1 MTTKLF
7 VTFLLAIQLFG
18 TQSFAQNA
26 CVDLFNESSLR
37 VVDKVVVKDQKY
49 NSLLNNLRSTLT
61 GKLATVW
68 RSEWKTKLSIYRS
81 NQYVFNLLNQNLSA
95 QTLQAVLKD
104 INPKSE
110 GFVRQVHQR
119 MYDLQKKGL
128 TTPEDKLSVRDAPPP
143 TGATDST
150 FTYYTKPIV
159 DAKGKAKHQPRIRTY
174 LREVEFQKMSIDEAV
189 TGSMADSSIVI
200 FTRRGE
206 DRFELNVNGES
217 QFFNQAQLSSRFG
230 KSFKMFAPHG
240 KSYKLEIK
248 SALED
253 MIVSTQYQNL
263 NGNHTVQKLDV
274 TLTQAQVDFL
284 FAPLNGKFRKA
295 QIEES
300 QNRIETII
308 QQLITKDSNNE
319 PRIRAIFDVMLEGV
333 SGNSKFLEIE
343 GATAYHRS
351 AFESTTG
358 FQTTVD
364 RNQGVYLGD
373 MYSPTGLKNPVTVLK
388 SNFRLA
394 TGEEDARH
402 VELKMPINILVDAL
416 GVNFA
421 DPASRQ
427 LVQHSPFDFAV
438 IDNVAKLYN
447 RFVTDVNHPGKFN
460 YLRVSAAELISTDG
474 P

>member
-1 MTTKLF
+1 MASRLFITLFLALQLLTTQ
-7 VTFLLAIQLFG
+7 A
-18 TQSFAQNA
+18 FAENK
-26 CVDLFNESSLR
+26 CVDLFNESTIR
-37 VVDKVVVKDQKY
+37 VVDKVLVKDSKY

-81 NQYVFNLLNQNLSA
+81 NNYVFNLLNQNLSA
-95 QTLQAVLKD
+95 ATLQAVLKG
-104 INPKSE
+104 INPRSE

-150 FTYYTKPIV
+150 FTYYTKPLV
-159 DAKGKAKHQPRIRTY
+159 DTKGNAKHQPRIRTY
-174 LREVEFQKMSIDEAV
+174 LREVDFNKMAIDEPV
-189 TGSMADSSIVI
+189 NGTMADTSVVA

-217 QFFNQAQLSSRFG
+217 QFFTTAELTKRFG
-230 KSFKMFAPHG
+230 RTFKMFAPHG

-253 MIVSTQYQNL
+253 VITSQYYKNL

-284 FAPLNGKFRKA
+284 FAPFKGNSKT

-300 QNRIETII
+300 QKRIDTII
-308 QQLITKDSNNE
+308 QQLIVKDPANE
-319 PRIRAIFDVMLEGV
+319 PRIRAIFAVMLEGIY
-333 SGNSKFLEIE
+333 NHPKFLEIE

-373 MYSPTGLKNPVTVLK
+373 MYSDTGLKNPVNVLK
-388 SNFRLA
+388 HNFRLA

-416 GVNFA
+416 GVQFA

-427 LVQHSPFDFAV
+427 LIQHSPFDFAI
-438 IDNVAKLYN
+438 IDAVANLYN
-447 RFVTDVNHPGKFN
+447 RFVTDINHPGKFN
-460 YLRVSAAELISTDG
+460 YLRKSAAELISEDN